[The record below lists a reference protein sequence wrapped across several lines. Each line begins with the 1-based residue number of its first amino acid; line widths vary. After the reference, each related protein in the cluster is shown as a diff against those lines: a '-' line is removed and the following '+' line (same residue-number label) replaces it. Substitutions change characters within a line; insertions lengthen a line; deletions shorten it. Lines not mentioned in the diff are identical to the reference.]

1 MYKYFKLVRLQTL
14 LVIAVMQL
22 MTRRFVVLTI
32 LYADNIYPTNS
43 SLNLLLLVLATT
55 LIAAGAFIIRD
66 YFNIKTDRINTPAIL
81 LIGESIS
88 KKQAMYLYQVSTF
101 IGVAGGLLLSWHVR
115 SMSLALIFILVPGLL
130 WFYAASYKR
139 QCLVG
144 NIILAL
150 SAALSILIVL
160 LAEFAYLQTIANW
173 HIDGQLYRQAFAWVG
188 VITVFTFFIVFILAI
203 VHDISNIQ
211 GDKEMEYRTMPIVWG
226 VNTAKFIAIALVIFN
241 MVSMLYLDFKYNP
254 FTGNLITQY
263 LVVGVVSPFAWF
275 IYLMVKA
282 KCRSDYK
289 RILKVIRLIMLIVL
303 LFAPFFYLLHSLSLR
318 I

>member
-1 MYKYFKLVRLQTL
+1 MFKYFKLVRLQTL
-14 LVIAVMQL
+14 LFIAVMQL
-22 MTRRFVVLTI
+22 MIRRFVVLTI
-32 LYADNIYPTNS
+32 LYTDSIHPINS
-43 SLNLLLLVLATT
+43 FFNVVLLVLATT

-66 YFNIKTDRINTPAIL
+66 YFNIKTDKINTPATL
-81 LIGESIS
+81 LIGSSIS
-88 KKQAMYLYQVSTF
+88 KRQAMYLYQISTF
-101 IGVAGGLLLSWHVR
+101 IGLACGLLLSWQVH

-144 NIILAL
+144 NVILAL

-160 LAEFAYLQTIANW
+160 LAEFAYLQTLANW
-173 HIDGQLYRQAFAWVG
+173 HIDGLLYRQAFAWVG
-188 VITVFTFFIVFILAI
+188 VITVFTFFVVLILAI

-226 VNTAKFIAIALVIFN
+226 IHTAKFIAIALVVFSIF
-241 MVSMLYLDFKYNP
+241 SILYLDFKYNP

-263 LVVGVVSPFAWF
+263 LVVGIVLPFAWF
-275 IYLMVKA
+275 IYLMIKA
-282 KCRSDYK
+282 KYRSDYK
-289 RILKVIRLIMLIVL
+289 RILKVIRLIMVIVL